1 MRDPIRVAGLVC
13 LLALFASVPV
23 TAVPICDGC
32 LLGIFDDAQLT
43 KTAGNIGV
51 FEVKTVYL
59 GLRQPAGLSIGSLQF
74 EASYPGGFTPIDY
87 TSYVQGAKLS
97 ASATSVRV
105 EWPQCVTGT
114 RVLFRLRFLSF
125 GSVRDAV
132 VQLRNAEATACS
144 GSNGDRWLL
153 PTGCYVLNPSRGSGC
168 TTGVKTA
175 TWAGMKE
182 LFK

>member
-1 MRDPIRVAGLVC
+1 MRSAILSCLV
-13 LLALFASVPV
+13 ALFGAGPA
-23 TAVPICDGC
+23 TALPWCEGC
-32 LLGIFDDAQLT
+32 LLGIFDDPQLT
-43 KTAGNIGV
+43 QTTGTMAA

-59 GLRQPAGLSIGSLQF
+59 GLRQPAEFGLADLQF
-74 EASYPGGFTPIDY
+74 EASYPNGFTPIDY
-87 TSYVQGAKLS
+87 TSDIEGAELTAG
-97 ASATSVRV
+97 ASSVHV

-132 VQLRNAEATACS
+132 LRLRNAEAAACA
-144 GSNGDRWLL
+144 GPGADRWLL
-153 PTGCYVLNPSRGSGC
+153 PTGCYVLNSSRGSAC
-168 TTGVKTA
+168 TTGVKAA